1 MIKGI
6 VAYDITNN
14 RYRNRLSKI
23 LENYAQR
30 VQYSVF
36 EFELPQDIH
45 SKMVKDIEKL
55 YKSYITSAYN
65 SGNVDELTKSIRIYY
80 TCENCIKKTLIY
92 EYGKGDKR
100 DKFII

>member
-30 VQYSVF
+30 VQYSLF
-36 EFELPQDIH
+36 EFELPQDVH
-45 SKMVKDIEKL
+45 NKMLKDIEKL
-55 YKSYITSAYN
+55 YRSYITYAYN
-65 SGNVDELTKSIRIYY
+65 AGNVDELTKSIRIYY
-80 TCENCIKKTLIY
+80 MCEGCINKRLIY
-92 EYGKGDKR
+92 DYGKGDKK